1 MMERRDFSGADHL
14 LRETKPQAT
23 TERSE
28 KRYLIGQLNLQQG
41 RPDKAIETLSVL
53 LKKPR
58 GCFAFAAR
66 CHFIQTG

>member
-1 MMERRDFSGADHL
+1 MRNGLRARLRISLLMMERGDLSGADHL

-41 RPDKAIETLSVL
+41 RPDKAIEASV
-53 LKKPR
+53 
-58 GCFAFAAR
+58 CS
-66 CHFIQTG
+66 